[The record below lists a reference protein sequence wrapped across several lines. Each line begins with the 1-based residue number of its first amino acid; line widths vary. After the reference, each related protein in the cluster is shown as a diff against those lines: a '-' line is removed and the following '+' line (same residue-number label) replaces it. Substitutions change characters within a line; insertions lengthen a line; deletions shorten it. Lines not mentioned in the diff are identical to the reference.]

1 MKHPVIRI
9 AAVYFLLT
17 IIPQTLNAQPFHY
30 PAARKV
36 DQKDTYFGTTIDDPY
51 RWLEDDRSEE
61 TAAWVTEENKVTE
74 AYLSSI
80 PFREEVR
87 KRMTSLWNFAKSSVP
102 FKGGK
107 QYFVYTND
115 GLQNQFV
122 LKRLPAF
129 DKPGIPFLDPNTMS
143 SDGTIN
149 VNAAVPS
156 KDGSLLAYSIARA
169 GSDWNE
175 IYVKSVF
182 TGTQMKDTI
191 RWVKFSSIS
200 WRDKGFYYS
209 RYPEPSESDKL
220 KGKNA
225 GHQIYYHFV
234 GTPQSKDKLIYQER
248 PFPLRNFNASVT
260 DDSRYLIIYGSEGTS
275 GNSLIVRDLQNPKKG
290 IVKLVRDFQNDYEVI
305 DNDSS
310 WLLVRTNKNA
320 SRYRL
325 VWINA
330 DDPAIQWKELIPEQE
345 DVLQEATVGNNQ
357 IIVRYMHDA
366 YSVLKVYSK
375 AGKFLYDIPLPTI
388 GTVDQLSASR
398 KDANLFYSLS
408 SFTMPS
414 TIYRYDLKERKQSVF
429 FQPQLAFNAGD
440 YETKQVFY
448 TSKDGTK
455 IPMFIVHKKGLV
467 LDGNNPVLLFGY
479 GGFNVSKSPE
489 FKIERLVFLEKGGIF
504 AQPCIRGGGEY
515 GEAWHEAGTK
525 LKKQNVF
532 DDFIA
537 AGEYLVKEKYTAP
550 RKIGIG
556 GRSNGGLLVG
566 ACMLQRPDL
575 FGVALPTVGV
585 LDMLRYHKFTIGW
598 AWKGDYGSSE
608 DSTQFHYLLNYSPL
622 HNIREGV
629 DYPATLV
636 TTGDH
641 DDRVVPAHSFKF
653 TATLQEKYKGDQ
665 PVMIRVDVNSGHAS
679 TTALGSSKPV
689 AKQIEEQSD
698 IFTFLMKNLGMSW

>member
-1 MKHPVIRI
+1 MKKKLILTTFACLTVQ
-9 AAVYFLLT
+9 LLS
-17 IIPQTLNAQPFHY
+17 QALSAQPFRY
-30 PAARKV
+30 PAAKKI
-36 DQKDTYFGTTIDDPY
+36 DQKDTYFGTTVDDPY
-51 RWLEDDRSEE
+51 RWLEDDRSNE
-61 TAAWVTEENKVTE
+61 TANWVTEQNKVAE
-74 AYLSSI
+74 AYLAGI

-87 KRMTSLWNFAKSSVP
+87 KRMTNLWNFAKSSVP

-107 QYFVYTND
+107 QYFVFTND

-122 LKRLPAF
+122 LKRFAVF
-129 DKPGIPFLDPNTMS
+129 DKEPVLFLDPNTLS
-143 SDGTIN
+143 ADGTVN

-156 KDGSLLAYSIARA
+156 KDGNLVAYSIARS

-175 IYVKSVF
+175 IYIKNVLNGS
-182 TGTQMKDTI
+182 QMKDTI
-191 RWVKFSSIS
+191 RWVKFSNIA
-200 WRDKGFYYS
+200 WRENGFYYS
-209 RYPEPSESDKL
+209 RYSEPSKSDEL

-225 GHQIYYHFV
+225 NHQIFYHFL
-234 GTPQSKDKLIYQER
+234 GTPQSQDRLVYQER

-260 DDSRYLIIYGSEGTS
+260 DDARFLIISGSEGTS
-275 GNSLIVRDLQNPKKG
+275 GNSLICRDLQNKKAG
-290 IVKLVRDFQNDYEVI
+290 FVKLVKNFTHDYDVI
-305 DNDSS
+305 DNDST
-310 WLLVRTNKNA
+310 WLLVRTNKDA

-330 DDPAIQWKELIPEQE
+330 IDPKMPWKEAIPEQE

-366 YSVLKVYSK
+366 YSVLKVYAK
-375 AGKFLYDIPLPTI
+375 TGKFLYDIPLSEI

-398 KDANLFYSLS
+398 NDQHIFYSLS
-408 SFTMPS
+408 SFTTPS
-414 TIYRYDLKERKQSVF
+414 TIYRYDLKERKQTVF
-429 FQPQLAFNAGD
+429 FQPRLNFNASD

-448 TSKDGTK
+448 NGKDGTK

-467 LDGNNPVLLFGY
+467 LDGTNPLLLFGY
-479 GGFNVSKSPE
+479 GGFNISKTPD
-489 FKIERLVFLEKGGIF
+489 FKIERMVFLEKGGVF

-537 AGEYLVKEKYTAP
+537 AAEYLIREKYTAP
-550 RKIGIG
+550 KKIGIG

-575 FGVALPTVGV
+575 FGVALPAVGV

-598 AWKGDYGSSE
+598 AWKGDYGSSD
-608 DSTQFHYLLNYSPL
+608 DSSQFRYLFNYSPL
-622 HNIREGV
+622 HNIRQGI

-653 TATLQEKYKGDQ
+653 IATLQEKYKGDR
-665 PVMIRVDVNSGHAS
+665 PMMIRIDVNSGHAS

-689 AKQIEEQSD
+689 AKQIEEQTD
-698 IFTFLMKNLGMSW
+698 VFTFLMKNLGMNW